1 MRTSWTARLPVDR
14 HQLSSSS
21 QVSPQVS
28 GQVLGAAV
36 IPPLHAALDHYTS
49 STHILFGGA
58 AVIPPFHAALD
69 RCLSYLEPQNGLLG
83 VADFYVSA
91 KHDLPLRQQPWA
103 RRFFWQATFDTDGIS
118 IGPERR
124 AYLDTRLSRLWEMN
138 SQVSWIL

>member
-1 MRTSWTARLPVDR
+1 MCSCPPAQVELESSNPALTLSHRARHD
-14 HQLSSSS
+14 S
-21 QVSPQVS
+21 
-28 GQVLGAAV
+28 
-36 IPPLHAALDHYTS
+36 
-49 STHILFGGA
+49 GA

-69 RCLSYLEPQNGLLG
+69 RCLSYLEPRNGLLG

-124 AYLDTRLSRLWEMN
+124 AYLDNRLSRLWEMN
-138 SQVSWIL
+138 SQVSWILRFQEHLALPW

>member
-1 MRTSWTARLPVDR
+1 M
-14 HQLSSSS
+14 
-21 QVSPQVS
+21 
-28 GQVLGAAV
+28 
-36 IPPLHAALDHYTS
+36 
-49 STHILFGGA
+49 
-58 AVIPPFHAALD
+58 IPPFHAALD

-124 AYLDTRLSRLWEMN
+124 AYLDNRLSRLWEMN
-138 SQVSWIL
+138 SQVSWILSFQEHWLCPGGLPALWELRSQVGWMLERDQLSGLVDCCCSHALER